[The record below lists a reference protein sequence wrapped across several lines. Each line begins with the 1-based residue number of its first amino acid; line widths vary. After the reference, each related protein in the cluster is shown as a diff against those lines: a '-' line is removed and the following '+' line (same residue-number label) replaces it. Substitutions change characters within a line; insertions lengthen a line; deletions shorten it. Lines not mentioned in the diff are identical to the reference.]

1 MDSFESFLR
10 LYQELANTL
19 LRVSDFLRN
28 IDMQVWGLDVV
39 SQIN

>member
-19 LRVSDFLRN
+19 LRVSDFLRD
-28 IDMQVWGLDVV
+28 IDM
-39 SQIN
+39 